1 MRLKDKVAIV
11 TGAAMGIGRAC
22 AERFASEGA
31 KIVLSDVDAAKG
43 EEVAEAIQAGGAEVL
58 KQQAYY
64 VLTAIQGW
72 RGDRAR
78 QVHRSLTNYLA
89 EGSDPKPDPTNP

>member
-31 KIVLSDVDAAKG
+31 KIVLSDVDAVKG
-43 EEVAEAIQAGGAEVL
+43 EEVAEAIQAKGGDALFMACDVGDKTQVDALIESAV
-58 KQQAYY
+58 A
-64 VLTAIQGW
+64 AFGRQGPAPSPSSA
-72 RGDRAR
+72 D
-78 QVHRSLTNYLA
+78 
-89 EGSDPKPDPTNP
+89 